1 MLIGIA
7 VRCSVLGGTGPT
19 QPLTLHNS
27 TGAMCHTGQGQDSE
41 MTECF
46 PAQWHVI
53 VPVLSNGWAVIG
65 EVGKFMPIS
74 RQRIASLKVTST
86 AVEISIVGASIP

>member
-1 MLIGIA
+1 
-7 VRCSVLGGTGPT
+7 
-19 QPLTLHNS
+19 
-27 TGAMCHTGQGQDSE
+27 
-41 MTECF
+41 
-46 PAQWHVI
+46 
-53 VPVLSNGWAVIG
+53 VIG